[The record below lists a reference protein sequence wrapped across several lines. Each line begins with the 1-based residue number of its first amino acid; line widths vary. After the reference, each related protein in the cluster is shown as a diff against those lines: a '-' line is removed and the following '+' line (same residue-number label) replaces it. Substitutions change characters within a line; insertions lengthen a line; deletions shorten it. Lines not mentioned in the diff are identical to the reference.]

1 MTRAHSYQRPQ
12 KVRAP
17 NPRPRTRV
25 SSASPTSSSSDGLD
39 PSPDAN
45 ASQAQG
51 STPLAAIHGPGIR
64 DALALCGLIL
74 HTFGP
79 AVVLEFLGRTAVYG
93 ADLLLTI
100 CQSARRA
107 AEITHQA
114 HVHVG
119 RAARA
124 QRRRRRTSPTTSRP

>member
-1 MTRAHSYQRPQ
+1 MTRADTYKRPQ
-12 KVRAP
+12 KVRAS

-25 SSASPTSSSSDGLD
+25 SSAAPASPNSDGLD

-45 ASQAQG
+45 ASHAQA
-51 STPLAAIHGPGIR
+51 STPAAAIDSPGIR
-64 DALALCGLIL
+64 DALALCGLVL

-79 AVVLEFLGRTAVYG
+79 DVVLAFLGRIAVYG

-100 CQSARRA
+100 CESARRA
-107 AEITHQA
+107 AEIAHQA

-119 RAARA
+119 RAART
-124 QRRRRRTSPTTSRP
+124 QRRRRRTSRTTSRP